1 MGEVYTRAG
10 RELWRSLARTQEVA
24 RRARHALTFDWFIGR
39 RSDSL
44 FCQACPGTVNVLD
57 KGRRL
62 PEDPFRPAA
71 SSDAMSTDSQT
82 SAARPTGWFFTR
94 ISLFWVGLSFMW
106 GAVNIQVLPSVV
118 PDMVGSD
125 LQGTAIGAIVFV
137 GLAIAIVVQPLAGA
151 VSDRARFRV
160 GRRRPFMLAGVLFV
174 IPFLVVIG
182 LTPYYWLL
190 FLAVVGVQVGGNIAH
205 GPYQGVIP
213 DQVPPPARGRA
224 SGFFGVANLIGT
236 ILGAAVAGQFLA
248 EGQVFLA
255 LLTIAIVLVAMSLMT
270 WVFVR
275 ESPPPPPQTYGPV
288 WKEVRRR
295 VRELRG
301 KQAFVWLMGSRLLF
315 FMGLQSMDNFLQ
327 LFFRQ
332 GLGDDSPEGKTTIVL
347 GTVLILAVLTSVPAG
362 WASDRFGRLRLVAA
376 GTGLGLGSAVLL
388 VFAQDF
394 IQVVAFASLLGIGLG
409 LFTAADWAAAIDLV
423 PDARAAGL
431 YMGLTNVA
439 TAGGDAL
446 ATLSAGIALDVVNQI
461 APGYGFRAVFA
472 LMGLYFLLSVLVL
485 RKVRAHVHAAPDTRV
500 LAPEA
505 RDSG

>member
-1 MGEVYTRAG
+1 MSADTN
-10 RELWRSLARTQEVA
+10 
-24 RRARHALTFDWFIGR
+24 LTA
-39 RSDSL
+39 S
-44 FCQACPGTVNVLD
+44 
-57 KGRRL
+57 
-62 PEDPFRPAA
+62 RP
-71 SSDAMSTDSQT
+71 S
-82 SAARPTGWFFTR
+82 GWFFTR

-106 GAVNIQVLPSVV
+106 GAVNIQILPAVV
-118 PDMVGSD
+118 PEMVGTD

-151 VSDRARFRV
+151 VSDRAQFRV
-160 GRRRPFMLAGVLFV
+160 GRRRPFMLAGVLLV
-174 IPFLVVIG
+174 LPFLVVIG

-236 ILGAAVAGQFLA
+236 MLGAAIAGQLLA

-270 WVFVR
+270 WFFVR
-275 ESPPPPPQTYGPV
+275 ESPPPPPETHGPV
-288 WKEVRRR
+288 WDEVRRR

-376 GTGLGLGSAVLL
+376 GSCLGLGSAVLL

-394 IQVVAFASLLGIGLG
+394 MQVVAFATLLGVGLG

-423 PDARAAGL
+423 PDVRAAGL

-446 ATLSAGIALDVVNQI
+446 ATLSAGVALDVVNQI

-472 LMGLYFLLSVLVL
+472 LMGIYFLLSVIVL
-485 RKVRAHVHAAPDTRV
+485 AKVRAHVHAGPDSRV
-500 LAPEA
+500 LAPESNDVNEQPSSTPAA
-505 RDSG
+505 R

>member
-1 MGEVYTRAG
+1 MNVDV
-10 RELWRSLARTQEVA
+10 QVA
-24 RRARHALTFDWFIGR
+24 E
-39 RSDSL
+39 S
-44 FCQACPGTVNVLD
+44 
-57 KGRRL
+57 
-62 PEDPFRPAA
+62 RP
-71 SSDAMSTDSQT
+71 S
-82 SAARPTGWFFTR
+82 GWFFTR

-106 GAVNIQVLPSVV
+106 GAINIQVLPAVI

-125 LQGTAIGAIVFV
+125 LQGTAIGAVVFV

-151 VSDRARFRV
+151 VSDRARFRI
-160 GRRRPFMLAGVLFV
+160 GRRRPFMLAGVLV
-174 IPFLVVIG
+174 VVPFLVVIG
-182 LTPYYWLL
+182 LSPFYWLL

-213 DQVPPPARGRA
+213 DQVPSHARGRA
-224 SGFFGVANLIGT
+224 SGFFGIANLIGT
-236 ILGAAVAGQFLA
+236 ILGAAVAGQFIA
-248 EGQVFLA
+248 EGQLFLA
-255 LLTIAIVLVAMSLMT
+255 LLTIAIVLVAMSAMT

-275 ESPPPPPQTYGPV
+275 EAPPPPESFGPI
-288 WKEVRRR
+288 WNEVRRR
-295 VRELRG
+295 IRELRG

-347 GTVLILAVLTSVPAG
+347 GTVLVLAILTSIPAG

-376 GTGLGLGSAVLL
+376 GSCLGLGSAVLL

-394 IQVVAFASLLGIGLG
+394 VQVVAFATLLGVGLG

-446 ATLSAGIALDVVNQI
+446 ATLSAGIALDVVNQL

-472 LMGLYFLLSVLVL
+472 LMGLYFLLSVVVL
-485 RKVRAHVHAAPDTRV
+485 GKVRAHVHAAPHSRV
-500 LAPEA
+500 LAPGA
-505 RDSG
+505 

>member
-1 MGEVYTRAG
+1 MSA
-10 RELWRSLARTQEVA
+10 
-24 RRARHALTFDWFIGR
+24 
-39 RSDSL
+39 DS
-44 FCQACPGTVNVLD
+44 
-57 KGRRL
+57 K
-62 PEDPFRPAA
+62 PAE
-71 SSDAMSTDSQT
+71 S
-82 SAARPTGWFFTR
+82 RPTGWFFTR

-160 GRRRPFMLAGVLFV
+160 GRRRPFMLAGVLVV

-190 FLAVVGVQVGGNIAH
+190 FLAVVGIQVGGNIAH

-224 SGFFGVANLIGT
+224 SGFFGIANLLGT
-236 ILGAAVAGQFLA
+236 ILGAAVAGRFLA
-248 EGQVFLA
+248 EGQVLLA
-255 LLTIAIVLVAMSLMT
+255 LLSIAIVLVAMSLMT

-275 ESPPPPPQTYGPV
+275 EAPPPPPVAYGPV
-288 WKEVRRR
+288 WTEVRRR

-327 LFFRQ
+327 LFIGQ
-332 GLGDDSPEGKTTIVL
+332 GLGEESPEDKTTIVL

-362 WASDRFGRLRLVAA
+362 WASDRFGRLRLVAT
-376 GTGLGLGSAVLL
+376 GTCLGLASAVLL

-446 ATLSAGIALDVVNQI
+446 ATLSAGIALDVVNRI
-461 APGYGFRAVFA
+461 APGYGFRTVFA
-472 LMGLYFLLSVLVL
+472 LMGLYFLLSVVVL
-485 RKVRAHVHAAPDTRV
+485 FKVRAHAHAAPDSRV

-505 RDSG
+505 RSLSKQSEPDRNAT

>member
-1 MGEVYTRAG
+1 
-10 RELWRSLARTQEVA
+10 
-24 RRARHALTFDWFIGR
+24 
-39 RSDSL
+39 
-44 FCQACPGTVNVLD
+44 
-57 KGRRL
+57 
-62 PEDPFRPAA
+62 
-71 SSDAMSTDSQT
+71 MSTESQ
-82 SAARPTGWFFTR
+82 SAEARSSGWFFTR

-106 GAVNIQVLPSVV
+106 GAINIQVLPAVI
-118 PDMVGSD
+118 PDMVGSKV
-125 LQGTAIGAIVFV
+125 QGTAIGAVVFV
-137 GLAIAIVVQPLAGA
+137 GLAIAIVVQPFAGA
-151 VSDRARFRV
+151 VSDRAQFRI
-160 GRRRPFMLAGVLFV
+160 GRRRPFMVAGVLFV

-182 LTPYYWLL
+182 LSPYYWLL

-213 DQVPPPARGRA
+213 DQVPPSARGRA
-224 SGFFGVANLIGT
+224 SGFFGIANLIGT

-248 EGQVFLA
+248 EGQVLLA
-255 LLTIAIVLVAMSLMT
+255 LLTIAIVLAAMSLLT

-275 ESPPPPPQTYGPV
+275 ESPPPPPESYGPV
-288 WKEVRRR
+288 WKEIRRR
-295 VRELRG
+295 IGELRG

-347 GTVLILAVLTSVPAG
+347 GTVLILAVLTSIPAG

-376 GTGLGLGSAVLL
+376 GSCLGLGSAVLL

-394 IQVVAFASLLGIGLG
+394 VQVVAFATLLGVGLG

-472 LMGLYFLLSVLVL
+472 LMGIYFLLSVVVL
-485 RKVRAHVHAAPDTRV
+485 GKVRTHVHAAPDSRV
-500 LAPEA
+500 LSPEISDGSQQPSPNCTAP
-505 RDSG
+505 

>member
-1 MGEVYTRAG
+1 
-10 RELWRSLARTQEVA
+10 
-24 RRARHALTFDWFIGR
+24 
-39 RSDSL
+39 
-44 FCQACPGTVNVLD
+44 
-57 KGRRL
+57 
-62 PEDPFRPAA
+62 
-71 SSDAMSTDSQT
+71 MSTESQ
-82 SAARPTGWFFTR
+82 SAEARSSGWFFTR

-106 GAVNIQVLPSVV
+106 GAINIQVLPAVI
-118 PDMVGSD
+118 PDMVGSKV
-125 LQGTAIGAIVFV
+125 QGTAIGAVVFV
-137 GLAIAIVVQPLAGA
+137 GLAIAIVVQPFAGA
-151 VSDRARFRV
+151 VSDRAQFRI

-182 LTPYYWLL
+182 LSPYYWLL

-213 DQVPPPARGRA
+213 DQVPPSARGRA
-224 SGFFGVANLIGT
+224 SGFFGIANLIGT
-236 ILGAAVAGQFLA
+236 ILGAAVAGQFIA

-255 LLTIAIVLVAMSLMT
+255 LLTIAIVLAAMSMMT
-270 WVFVR
+270 WLFVR
-275 ESPPPPPQTYGPV
+275 ESPPPPPESYGPV
-288 WKEVRRR
+288 WNEVRRR
-295 VRELRG
+295 IRELRG
-301 KQAFVWLMGSRLLF
+301 KRAFVWLMGSRLLF

-347 GTVLILAVLTSVPAG
+347 GTVLILAVLTSIPAG

-376 GTGLGLGSAVLL
+376 GSCLGLGSAVLL

-394 IQVVAFASLLGIGLG
+394 VQVVAFATLLGVGLG

-446 ATLSAGIALDVVNQI
+446 ATLSAGIALDVVNQL

-472 LMGLYFLLSVLVL
+472 LMGLYFLLSVVVL
-485 RKVRAHVHAAPDTRV
+485 GRVRGQVHAAPDSPV

-505 RDSG
+505 

>member
-1 MGEVYTRAG
+1 
-10 RELWRSLARTQEVA
+10 
-24 RRARHALTFDWFIGR
+24 
-39 RSDSL
+39 
-44 FCQACPGTVNVLD
+44 
-57 KGRRL
+57 
-62 PEDPFRPAA
+62 
-71 SSDAMSTDSQT
+71 MSGDSQLAE
-82 SAARPTGWFFTR
+82 SRPSGWFFTR

-118 PDMVGSD
+118 PDMVGTN

-275 ESPPPPPQTYGPV
+275 ETPPPPPEAYGPV

-301 KQAFVWLMGSRLLF
+301 KPAFLWLMGSRLLF

-327 LFFRQ
+327 LFIGQ

-362 WASDRFGRLRLVAA
+362 WASDRFGRLRLVAT
-376 GTGLGLGSAVLL
+376 GTCLGLGSAVLL

-394 IQVVAFASLLGIGLG
+394 TQVVAFASLLGIGLG

-423 PDARAAGL
+423 PDVRAAGL

-446 ATLSAGIALDVVNQI
+446 ATLSAGVALDVVNQL

-472 LMGLYFLLSVLVL
+472 LMGLYFLLSVVVL
-485 RKVRAHVHAAPDTRV
+485 AKVRAHVHAAPDSPV

-505 RDSG
+505 